1 MAEVAMFEGQW
12 DWSVHSMSQSNE
24 TCFEFTKDQLKV
36 VRVLKSSVASLA
48 IIACGLVV
56 FLILHYKGYREFV
69 YRLVL
74 YLMIADILESLTNI
88 LEWLPVHSGKD
99 DVVSVKTGW
108 GGVCT
113 AAAFVNQISFWME
126 SLVICWIVLYMLT
139 LTVRILKTPT
149 DYDQLPDDD
158 EMPGI
163 KCSKAELFGVLFC
176 VFFPFLLNWLPFI
189 WSMYGLSG
197 AWCWIKLIQG
207 NCHSSYE
214 LGLSLMLALL
224 YGPLLYL

>member
-1 MAEVAMFEGQW
+1 MCVAILLNDDLATMAEVAMFEGQW

-126 SLVICWIVLYMLT
+126 SLDGYAGGTHT
-139 LTVRILKTPT
+139 LNHR
-149 DYDQLPDDD
+149 
-158 EMPGI
+158 PG
-163 KCSKAELFGVLFC
+163 ATGQAGEA
-176 VFFPFLLNWLPFI
+176 
-189 WSMYGLSG
+189 M
-197 AWCWIKLIQG
+197 A
-207 NCHSSYE
+207 
-214 LGLSLMLALL
+214 
-224 YGPLLYL
+224 